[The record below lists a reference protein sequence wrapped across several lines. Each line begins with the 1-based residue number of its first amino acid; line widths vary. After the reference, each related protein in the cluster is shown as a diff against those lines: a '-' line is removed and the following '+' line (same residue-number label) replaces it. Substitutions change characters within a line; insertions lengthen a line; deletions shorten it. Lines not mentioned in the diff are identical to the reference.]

1 MKNFKIDE
9 NQLQQLWNTL
19 VEFPAK
25 NVMIALDMIRSLPVL
40 EEVVEEK
47 KPD

>member
-1 MKNFKIDE
+1 MKNFRIDE
-9 NQLQQLWNTL
+9 NQLQQLWSIL

-40 EEVVEEK
+40 EEIQEEK